1 MSEIKIARRY
11 AKALFEK
18 ALEDKAVDT
27 VVADVLNIQQACAGS
42 QDLIVFLNSPML
54 KKPVKK
60 EALTKIFASCSD
72 LSKQL
77 MLLMTDK
84 HRESFIPAMTDAFI
98 LLYNRYKGITTA
110 EVTSAVALTAS
121 ALDAI
126 KKYVAQTAGA
136 NEVVL
141 KQLIDPSVLG
151 GMNIVFDGKIYD
163 ATISNQIIKLKK
175 DLQIA

>member
-18 ALEDKAVDT
+18 ALEDKSVDT

-42 QDLIVFLNSPML
+42 QDLIVFLESPML
-54 KKPVKK
+54 RKGVKK
-60 EALTKIFASCSD
+60 DALGKIFASCSD
-72 LSKQL
+72 LSKKLL
-77 MLLMTDK
+77 MLMTDK
-84 HRESFIPAMTDAFI
+84 NRESFIPAMADEFI
-98 LLYNRYKGITTA
+98 VLFNKFKGITTA
-110 EVTSAVALTAS
+110 EVTSAVALS
-121 ALDAI
+121 EQALDAV

-136 NEVVL
+136 NDVVL
-141 KQLIDPSVLG
+141 KQCIDPTVIG

>member
-18 ALEDKAVDT
+18 ALEDKAVDA
-27 VVADVLNIQQACAGS
+27 VVADVLNIQQASAAS

-54 KKPVKK
+54 RKGVKK
-60 EALTKIFASCSD
+60 DALGKIFAGATD
-72 LSKQL
+72 LTKQL
-77 MLLMTDK
+77 LMLMTDK
-84 HRESFIPAMTDAFI
+84 NRESFIPVMADEFMVLF
-98 LLYNRYKGITTA
+98 NKHKGITTA
-110 EVTSAVALTAS
+110 EVTSAVALS
-121 ALDAI
+121 EQALQAI
-126 KKYVAQTAGA
+126 KAYVAKTAGA
-136 NEVVL
+136 NDVVL
-141 KQLIDPSVLG
+141 KQCIDPTVIG

>member
-1 MSEIKIARRY
+1 MSENRIARRY

-18 ALEDKAVDT
+18 ALEVKSLDA
-27 VVADVLNIQQACAGS
+27 VVADVITIQKDCAES

-54 KKPVKK
+54 RKGVKK
-60 EALTKIFASCSD
+60 DALAKIFTSCSD

-77 MLLMTDK
+77 MMLMTDK
-84 HRESFIPAMTDAFI
+84 NRESFIPAMTAEFMV
-98 LLYNRYKGITTA
+98 LFNKHKGITTA
-110 EVTSAVALTAS
+110 EVTSAVALS
-121 ALDAI
+121 EQALDAV
-126 KKYVAQTAGA
+126 KKYVAQTSGA
-136 NEVVL
+136 NGVVL
-141 KQLIDPSVLG
+141 KQCIDPSVIG